1 MITITSNDL
10 SSLVNELSK
19 ALIKFSNDKLEN
31 SQAKRIAEIES
42 VVNSSVIYKI
52 LELLK
57 NINTQLGV
65 LEYHTQKDKN
75 LCQEQ

>member
-31 SQAKRIAEIES
+31 SQAKRIAEIA
-42 VVNSSVIYKI
+42 I
-52 LELLK
+52 K
-57 NINTQLGV
+57 NIDFNNSALAHKGV
-65 LEYHTQKDKN
+65 NWYAREIIDSYYF
-75 LCQEQ
+75 

>member
-31 SQAKRIAEIES
+31 SQAKRIAEIA
-42 VVNSSVIYKI
+42 I
-52 LELLK
+52 K
-57 NINTQLGV
+57 NIDFNNSVLAHKGV
-65 LEYHTQKDKN
+65 NWYAREIIDSIDF
-75 LCQEQ
+75 EVA